1 MKKIR
6 WGVLGTAQIAKEQ
19 TIPGMQMAKNCEL
32 YAIAGRSLEKAEQ
45 FRDEF
50 HFQKAYGSYDDLLE
64 DPEVE
69 AVYIPLPNN
78 LHKEWVL
85 KAAACKKH
93 VLCEKP
99 ASGSAADTKE
109 MIQSCNA
116 AGVIFMEAFAYLHS
130 PVMKELKKQIDN
142 GLIGNV
148 NMIESVFFTP
158 GYEDDIRIRRDTLG
172 GSVYDL
178 GCYTISFASCL
189 FGSVPLSGQ
198 AVSHFTGEKIDDL
211 TTGYLMYPG
220 GRRAVFS
227 CGMFPYQ
234 RGDRSFVYGDRGV
247 LEVPVRFNAEG
258 KQKWYLV
265 QDEKRTEFC
274 VDAPQNYMLEVEQL
288 GACIL
293 NGEAPLVSH
302 EFSIGVA
309 EAMDMVLSSCGY
321 PEP

>member
-1 MKKIR
+1 MKQIR
-6 WGVLGTAQIAKEQ
+6 WGVLGTAQIAEGQ
-19 TIPGMQMAKNCEL
+19 TIPGMQKAKNCEL
-32 YAIAGRSLEKAEQ
+32 YAIAGRSMEKAER
-45 FRDEF
+45 FRDRF
-50 HFQKAYGSYDDLLE
+50 HFQKAYGNYDDLLN

-109 MIQSCNA
+109 MIQACKD

-130 PVMKELKKQIDN
+130 PVMKELKRQIED
-142 GLIGNV
+142 GLIGDV
-148 NMIESVFFTP
+148 NMIESVFYTS

-178 GCYTISFASCL
+178 GCYTISFASYL
-189 FGSVPLSGQ
+189 FGTVPLCGQ

-211 TTGYLMYPG
+211 TTGYLMFSG

-227 CGMFPYQ
+227 CGMFPYK
-234 RGDRSFVYGDRGV
+234 RGDRSFIYGDKGI
-247 LEVPVRFNAEG
+247 LEVPVSFNAEG
-258 KQKWYLV
+258 RQTWYLD
-265 QDEKRTEFC
+265 QDGMRTEFC
-274 VDAPQNYMLEVEQL
+274 IDVPNNYMLEVEQL
-288 GACIL
+288 GDCIL
-293 NGEAPLVSH
+293 NGEDPHVSH
-302 EFSIGVA
+302 EFSVGTA
-309 EAMDMVLSSCGY
+309 EAIDMVLTSCGY
-321 PEP
+321 